1 MVSPTVY
8 VSQEFSHVDV
18 APLSSLQ
25 VELRGRSIRPTLDVM
40 LIRSIV

>member
-25 VELRGRSIRPTLDVM
+25 VELRGRSICPTLTVM